1 MFFNFC
7 AVSTMSY
14 TEKRED
20 HNKTHSEPLHRN
32 QAEQEFLSPLRWI
45 LGFVAQALIDSHEYV
60 KVYFLWANPITC
72 QGRWDGC
79 FCILSLGKFLSNPGC
94 LQLKQQ
100 RLILF
105 FLPPRTHWIS
115 RTLNLVDGQV
125 RTWLFYST
133 MIGEHRPFGGSRHQR
148 RLPGEGNV

>member
-79 FCILSLGKFLSNPGC
+79 FCILSLGKFLSNPGMPSIEAIEANTLFPSTQDSLDLSDTQFSGWTGKDMVV
-94 LQLKQQ
+94 LQYHDGGTQTLWRKQASEKA
-100 RLILF
+100 
-105 FLPPRTHWIS
+105 PW
-115 RTLNLVDGQV
+115 
-125 RTWLFYST
+125 
-133 MIGEHRPFGGSRHQR
+133 R
-148 RLPGEGNV
+148 R